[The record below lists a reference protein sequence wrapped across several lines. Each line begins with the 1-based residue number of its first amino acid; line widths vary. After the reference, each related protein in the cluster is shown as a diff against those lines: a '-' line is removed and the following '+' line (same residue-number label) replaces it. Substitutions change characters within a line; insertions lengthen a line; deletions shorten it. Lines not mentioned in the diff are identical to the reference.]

1 MPRDD
6 AALASTKGKWTRG
19 SQGGAFGG
27 TVSSSKKK
35 GSTLSTTISGA
46 TSLALVASTGKKGGT
61 VKVFLNGQLLKTIS
75 LKGAAAS
82 QVLIPVATFAT
93 GQSGTVTI
101 VNDTKKA
108 KKKKQQK
115 SVVIDGLGVIAPDPT
130 DHDPR

>member
-1 MPRDD
+1 MDD
-6 AALASTKGKWTRG
+6 AALASTKGKWKR
-19 SQGGAFGG
+19 SNQAGAFGG
-27 TVSSSKKK
+27 TVSSSKK

-82 QVLIPVATFAT
+82 EVLIPVATFAT

-108 KKKKQQK
+108 KKKKKQK
-115 SVVIDGLGVIAPDPT
+115 SVVIDGLGVVT
-130 DHDPR
+130 TS